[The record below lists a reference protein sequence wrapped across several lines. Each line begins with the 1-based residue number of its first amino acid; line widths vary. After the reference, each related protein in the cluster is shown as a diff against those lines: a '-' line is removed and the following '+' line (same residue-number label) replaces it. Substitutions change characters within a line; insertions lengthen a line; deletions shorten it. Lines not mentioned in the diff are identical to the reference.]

1 MAEVRKPNNF
11 LSMNFFAFGS
21 EQEHLKVK
29 TDKDKELKIQ
39 QVVDLKAQDKTH
51 REIAATLKIATGSV
65 TNYLSEAEE
74 LSILPS
80 SSVQV
85 VQSVQPVQPLFDL
98 NNMNVEKDVEKELD
112 LPF

>member
-1 MAEVRKPNNF
+1 M
-11 LSMNFFAFGS
+11 
-21 EQEHLKVK
+21 
-29 TDKDKELKIQ
+29 
-39 QVVDLKAQDKTH
+39 VDLKAQDKTH
-51 REIAATLKIATGSV
+51 REIAATLEISTGTV

-80 SSVQV
+80 SNVQV
-85 VQSVQPVQPLFDL
+85 VQSVQSVQPLFDL